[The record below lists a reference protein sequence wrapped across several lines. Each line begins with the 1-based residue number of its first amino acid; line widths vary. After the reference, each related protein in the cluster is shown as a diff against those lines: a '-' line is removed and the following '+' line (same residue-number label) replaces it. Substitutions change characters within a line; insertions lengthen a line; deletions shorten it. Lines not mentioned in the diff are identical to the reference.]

1 MTDFLLGK
9 YRSWDVFSN
18 AEGIP
23 PQKPTEYRAKK
34 HLIFGLIFTI
44 LQRLIYS
51 SKNTWF
57 SLKISLVSL
66 NLKSKPKHQ
75 TQLASKHR
83 FSKPILKIK
92 QVLIGYH
99 HIIFPSPFH
108 FTSLS
113 NLKTSKKSAN
123 LVRTSFFLA
132 LKIHPNSVYF
142 FWNAKWPIFLK
153 KKHAF
158 QGKTP
163 K

>member
-1 MTDFLLGK
+1 MCFRMQRGSPLKNPLNTELKNLWFLG
-9 YRSWDVFSN
+9 SFS
-18 AEGIP
+18 P
-23 PQKPTEYRAKK
+23 YFSVWFSAK
-34 HLIFGLIFTI
+34 
-44 LQRLIYS
+44 
-51 SKNTWF
+51 KNTWF

-123 LVRTSFFLA
+123 LVRTSFFFLA

-142 FWNAKWPIFLK
+142 FWNAKWPKFLK
-153 KKHAF
+153 KKTRLS
-158 QGKTP
+158 K
-163 K
+163 

>member
-9 YRSWDVFSN
+9 SRSWDVFSN

-44 LQRLIYS
+44 LQRLIFS

-66 NLKSKPKHQ
+66 NLKSKPKYQ

-113 NLKTSKKSAN
+113 NLKTSKKSAY
-123 LVRTSFFLA
+123 LVRTNFFEGFE
-132 LKIHPNSVYF
+132 NSPKFCVL
-142 FWNAKWPIFLK
+142 FLK
-153 KKHAF
+153 R
-158 QGKTP
+158 
-163 K
+163 